1 MLQDDIHRLGQ
12 EKRKNCPVNHSGL
25 PGTWVAAAERMGGA
39 GEGVTALYSGLLLSC
54 RVGMLVGGGGMSGVG
69 RLCNSVTNICLVMRG
84 NPTWIR
90 KRLHGQ
96 IVVQGTLKKYIKTNI
111 ERNEI
116 HMFTTTAFYTLR
128 TPWRHVGSQAVY
140 LSMIELIGHIVK
152 LPLCFHVQTHH
163 RLNVFISSQWF
174 MLGGWM
180 HCHTPT
186 HTQSRKMAILTRC
199 FLPLFSL
206 RAV

>member
-1 MLQDDIHRLGQ
+1 
-12 EKRKNCPVNHSGL
+12 
-25 PGTWVAAAERMGGA
+25 
-39 GEGVTALYSGLLLSC
+39 
-54 RVGMLVGGGGMSGVG
+54 VG
-69 RLCNSVTNICLVMRG
+69 RLRNSVTNICLVVMRG

-90 KRLHGQ
+90 KRWNGQ
-96 IVVQGTLKKYIKTNI
+96 IVVQGTLKKYIKTKI
-111 ERNEI
+111 ETNEI
-116 HMFTTTAFYTLR
+116 HMFTTTAFYTLQ
-128 TPWRHVGSQAVY
+128 TPCRHVGSQAVY
-140 LSMIELIGHIVK
+140 LSMTELIGPCHIVK

-206 RAV
+206 CAV